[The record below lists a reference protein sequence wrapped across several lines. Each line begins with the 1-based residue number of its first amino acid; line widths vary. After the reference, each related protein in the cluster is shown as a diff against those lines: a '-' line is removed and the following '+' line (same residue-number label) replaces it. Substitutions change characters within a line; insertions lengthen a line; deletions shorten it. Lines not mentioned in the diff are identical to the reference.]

1 MNPNWTPHVGNPF
14 QNTLSKHPF
23 GHWTPVSGKSKRGL
37 WHLLTNCYAPP
48 GTVGLAYL
56 GTLCNTGGYNT
67 GVDHAVSA
75 TGWKTT
81 AHEVGHNFG
90 GAHSFE
96 EGQVR
101 Y

>member
-1 MNPNWTPHVGNPF
+1 MPETPVG
-14 QNTLSKHPF
+14 HPF
-23 GHWTPVSGKSKRGL
+23 RKPPVSGKSKRGL

-101 Y
+101 C